1 MPAILRILLPKRIA
15 LTPEYTSYAQDDVV
29 MGSGG
34 PDRPPCGPWQRH
46 GDLQHDE
53 VLSVWVRWGGHGLR
67 PSLTEISITDVLG
80 IA

>member
-15 LTPEYTSYAQDDVV
+15 LITQIRPYAQNDVV

-46 GDLQHDE
+46 GDLQHYE
-53 VLSVWVRWGGHGLR
+53 VLSVWVVWAFG
-67 PSLTEISITDVLG
+67 TV
-80 IA
+80 